1 MVFWKWSIIHNPEG
15 VCMLSHFSHVPST
28 IARQAPLSLGFPRQ
42 EYWSG
47 LPFPPRGDLLNSKI
61 KPASPMTPALQA
73 DTLPVGHQ
81 GSPGGLVV
89 NNPPD
94 NARAVR
100 GPGSI
105 PGSGRSPRGG
115 NGNPLQYS
123 CLEKSHGQGPGRQQ
137 SMGVTWSQT

>member
-81 GSPGGLVV
+81 GSLILKILFSKYHRE
-89 NNPPD
+89 N
-94 NARAVR
+94 
-100 GPGSI
+100 I
-105 PGSGRSPRGG
+105 F
-115 NGNPLQYS
+115 
-123 CLEKSHGQGPGRQQ
+123 
-137 SMGVTWSQT
+137 